1 MQHRKSNSIVGE
13 FKIITNQQEPKMSPK
28 RNKLKSATLANVLLL
43 GCITLGTAF
52 AQGSISTNEDSF
64 EEIINDDQAVQLE
77 IEKALAEEA
86 EIEIQEAEAVVA
98 DETMEDTI
106 PLIEEAIAEEAPVE
120 EVVAEEAPIE
130 EIMAEELAADDTPVE
145 AVIVEEEP
153 IVEEPAVVEVVVP
166 KTSIEESEIARRS
179 GLQFSADE
187 IMKQA
192 QECIDK
198 KDYKGAISHY
208 NHALNELDSISNID
222 VATLEK
228 KEKVQTSRGAAYN
241 SLVKNLESEA
251 KKSLKLGDI
260 QTTTATLEEAVV
272 YNPDSADQYRNTIK
286 ELEGIETLS
295 AYYESIKAKNVDSEK
310 ETRDSKI
317 KYHMERAK
325 LLMRNRQFDDAKRE
339 LFSVLRLETLN
350 REARVLYTKIQKEV
364 NFIGLQSKKIAREEA
379 MNQVTWQWSTPVPKV
394 DDAATHPIDSPIE
407 KPHTGAAYLKMQ
419 DKLDTII
426 IQNLDFKE
434 ANILDVIDLLDAKSK
449 SADKK
454 YHEGV
459 NIITMINLDA
469 GSSVSADDLG
479 MDDLDSEFEDDFAD
493 TEGDDF
499 GDDFGDDLEGL
510 DDLGGASGGSSA
522 IRTVTFKIERM
533 TLREVLEY
541 VCAATGLKM
550 RVDKNAIV
558 IASELEEKNLQTRY
572 YNVRE
577 GFIKAI
583 SDMGSTSGS
592 SANDEDDF
600 GFDEEPTSSGSSA
613 DSASLIAGFKT
624 LGITFSSN
632 AAVSYS
638 SHISKLIVTNTA
650 ENLNKVQEVINQL
663 DTGRPL
669 INIEAKFVEVIQTD
683 LEELG
688 FEWMITSDIN
698 HGELYIPGSKSKPQN
713 LTGGLSSLSDFM
725 PDVVA
730 PGQSDILTSYVQIG
744 GTEVKNVIRA
754 LDQKRNTDVLFSPE
768 VTTLSGIEA
777 VLKSITT
784 RYFPENWTE
793 PEPGNSS
800 NNNDNGGSG
809 GNATPSV
816 PEFGD
821 PTELG
826 VTLSVTPSVTPGS
839 REIELDM
846 APKVTSFVQYD
857 EEIQIPFDG
866 GVTYSPKMPIIEE
879 RSVVTKVICDD
890 GETIVLGGLMK
901 EKIISF
907 EDRVP
912 LLADIPL
919 FGKLFT
925 SEGEASEKANLLIFV
940 TAKLVDSAGRE
951 IKDIGRSSREN
962 ANGLPKFHH

>member
-1 MQHRKSNSIVGE
+1 
-13 FKIITNQQEPKMSPK
+13 MSPK
-28 RNKLKSATLANVLLL
+28 RNKLKTATLANVLLL
-43 GCITLGTAF
+43 GCITIGTGY
-52 AQGSISTNEDSF
+52 AQGSISTSEDSF
-64 EEIINDDQAVQLE
+64 EEIVNDEEAVQLE
-77 IEKALAEEA
+77 IEKALAEDAKSEV
-86 EIEIQEAEAVVA
+86 QVVA
-98 DETMEDTI
+98 PIVAEDAIDEVI
-106 PLIEEAIAEEAPVE
+106 PMIEEVIAEETPEVE
-120 EVVAEEAPIE
+120 EVIAEVAVVEEVIADEVTVVEETIE
-130 EIMAEELAADDTPVE
+130 T
-145 AVIVEEEP
+145 EEP
-153 IVEEPAVVEVVVP
+153 IVEEPIVVEVVVP
-166 KTSIEESEIARRS
+166 KTKIEQSEIARRS
-179 GLQFSADE
+179 GLQFSANQKITLGNNCALENDF
-187 IMKQA
+187 
-192 QECIDK
+192 
-198 KDYKGAISHY
+198 KGAISHF
-208 NHALNELDSISNID
+208 NHALNELSGISNID
-222 VATLEK
+222 ASTLAK
-228 KEKVQTSRGAAYN
+228 KDEVNALKAKAYD
-241 SLVKNLESEA
+241 SLVNKLEADA
-251 KKSLKLGDI
+251 KKSLEVGDI
-260 QTTTATLEEAVV
+260 QVATATLEEAIVN
-272 YNPDSADQYRNTIK
+272 NPDSATDYRKTIK
-286 ELEGIETLS
+286 KLEEQEELS

-310 ETRDSKI
+310 ETRASKI
-317 KYHMERAK
+317 KFHIERAK
-325 LLMRNRQFDDAKRE
+325 LLIRNRQFDDAKKE
-339 LFSVLRLETLN
+339 LFNVVRLETLN
-350 REARVLYTKIQKEV
+350 REARVLYAKIQKEV
-364 NFIGLQSKKIAREEA
+364 AFIGEQSQKIARDEA
-379 MNQVTWQWSTPVPKV
+379 MNRTTWSWTNPVPKV
-394 DDAATHPIDSPIE
+394 DDVISQQIDSPIE
-407 KPHTGAAYLKMQ
+407 KEQNGAEFLKMQ
-419 DKLDTII
+419 DKLDTIVI
-426 IQNLDFKE
+426 KNLDFKE

-449 SADKK
+449 AADKK

-459 NIITMINLDA
+459 NIISMINLGGGSAA
-469 GSSVSADDLG
+469 GGEFG
-479 MDDLDSEFEDDFAD
+479 MDDLEMDELGDDELEGDFE
-493 TEGDDF
+493 DDF
-499 GDDFGDDLEGL
+499 GDDTGDDFSDDLDGL
-510 DDLGGASGGSSA
+510 DDLDGNAGGYYA
-522 IRTVTFKIERM
+522 IRTVTFKIDRM
-533 TLREVLEY
+533 TLREILGY
-541 VCAATGLKM
+541 VCTATGLKM

-583 SDMGSTSGS
+583 SGMGGNS
-592 SANDEDDF
+592 SADNNDDDGF
-600 GFDEEPTSSGSSA
+600 GFDDEPTSSGTTA

-624 LGITFSSN
+624 LGVSFSSN

-650 ENLNKVQEVINQL
+650 ENLNKVQQAINQL

-698 HGELYIPGSKSKPQN
+698 HGELYIPGSKSRPQN
-713 LTGGLSSLSDFM
+713 LTSGLSKLSDFI

-730 PGQSDILTSYVQIG
+730 PGASDILSSYITIG
-744 GTEVKNVIRA
+744 STEVKNVIRA
-754 LDQKRNTDVLFSPE
+754 LDQKKNTDVLFSPE
-768 VTTLSGIEA
+768 VTTLSGEEA

-800 NNNDNGGSG
+800 NNDNDSSG

-846 APKVTSFVQYD
+846 SPKVTSYVQYD

-940 TAKLVDSAGRE
+940 TARLVDSSGRK
-951 IKDIGRSSREN
+951 IKDIGRSSRESS
-962 ANGLPKFHH
+962 NGTPNFQY